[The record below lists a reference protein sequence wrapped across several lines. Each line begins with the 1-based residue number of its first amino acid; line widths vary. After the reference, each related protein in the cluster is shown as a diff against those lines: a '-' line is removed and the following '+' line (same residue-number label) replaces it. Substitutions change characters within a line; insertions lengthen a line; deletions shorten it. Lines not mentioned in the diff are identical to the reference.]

1 VTFDRTQTLIRAIAL
16 CQMLLAE
23 LERLGEEA
31 FASDEFIVELRE
43 LCERGRAELSS
54 RGKGGG

>member
-1 VTFDRTQTLIRAIAL
+1 VTFDKTQVLIRVTAL

-43 LCERGRAELSS
+43 LCERGRAELAS
-54 RGKGGG
+54 RGTGGG